1 MSFFHLDQVD
11 GKGCG
16 WDGMGW
22 GEENAS
28 IAYETLVSCSLRKY
42 QEQEQEPGRKGAAL
56 RALLAY

>member
-1 MSFFHLDQVD
+1 M
-11 GKGCG
+11 G

-22 GEENAS
+22 NGEKNAS
-28 IAYETLVSCSLRKY
+28 TAYEILVSCSLRKY